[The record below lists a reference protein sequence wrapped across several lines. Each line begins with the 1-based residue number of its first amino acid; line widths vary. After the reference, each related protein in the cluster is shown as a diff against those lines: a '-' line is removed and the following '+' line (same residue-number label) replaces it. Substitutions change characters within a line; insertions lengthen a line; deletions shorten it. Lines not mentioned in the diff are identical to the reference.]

1 MLHRAVAS
9 DVTLQMLLSNHVLF
23 SAAWWVATV
32 VSTFVKTIG
41 AYEDFDAIRPLM
53 LDVWTV
59 FEPCRLYIG
68 YAGNLRERVPLLWG
82 FVALSLVVS
91 LPLAAF
97 FWFGQQQAQPFDHAL
112 NTVACALLV
121 VECFAGMN
129 GARKALREQ
138 NLAFFEGERW

>member
-41 AYEDFDAIRPLM
+41 AYEDFDVIRPLM

-68 YAGNLRERVPLLWG
+68 YAGNLR
-82 FVALSLVVS
+82 
-91 LPLAAF
+91 
-97 FWFGQQQAQPFDHAL
+97 
-112 NTVACALLV
+112 VACRRVLRGHEWREEGAAGTEPRVLRGRAV
-121 VECFAGMN
+121 VTVGGRAGN
-129 GARKALREQ
+129 ANRLHAR
-138 NLAFFEGERW
+138 